1 MAKTVKAQL
10 KCRHDTAAN
19 WTAKNPVLLDG
30 ELGVETDT
38 TFFKIGDGATAW
50 TSLKYVTSKSA
61 VYDSVGRRIDTS
73 YLPLSGGTMTGQL
86 AFQGIGNTG
95 KSQGLYWGGS
105 TDWAGIYYQTTK
117 SDQGNLVINLGDD
130 DNCYLR
136 LAYNGDFKTYFS
148 PADGAF
154 HGNVIGT
161 ADNAKAV
168 PWSGVTGKPG
178 FATVAT
184 SGNYNDLSNK
194 PAIPTKTSNLQN
206 DSGYS
211 YLIKNVIDL
220 TDTTKYADDTYWP
233 CVVGIPYTGDRRM
246 MLSVQLNSGS
256 KPSWSTHNAGFTCV
270 LDVVARAGGWGTT
283 DAGSTVLNHV
293 YSWANVDPC
302 SYVQFTK
309 SSNACFYLRGGGKYF
324 IYTDFSAS
332 WQIITTSTNLLNS
345 STYTEMVAPT
355 KTLPAISINRAM
367 IMCNVDGLASK
378 ATADANGNNIAGTYA
393 TKDYVAQ
400 AIKEALAAATI
411 TYDGKVTYKG

>member
-19 WTAKNPVLLDG
+19 WTARNPVLLDG

-38 TFFKIGDGATAW
+38 TFFKIGDGATVW

-95 KSQGLYWGGS
+95 KSQGVYWGGS
-105 TDWAGIYYQTTK
+105 TDCAGIYYQTTA
-117 SDQGNLVINLGDD
+117 SDQGNLVINLADD

-168 PWSGVTGKPG
+168 PWSGVTGKP
-178 FATVAT
+178 
-184 SGNYNDLSNK
+184 
-194 PAIPTKTSNLQN
+194 AIPTKTSDLQN

-256 KPSWSTHNAGFTCV
+256 KPSWSTHGAGFTCV

-283 DAGSTVLNHV
+283 DAGSTILNHY
-293 YSWANVDPC
+293 YSWSNVDPC
-302 SYVQFTK
+302 SYIQFTK

-332 WQIITTSTNLLNS
+332 WRIITAETNLLGS
-345 STYTEMVAPT
+345 STYKEMVAPT
-355 KTLPAISINRAM
+355 KTLPAISINRAT
-367 IMCNVDGLASK
+367 IMCNVDGLSSK
-378 ATADANGNNIAGTYA
+378 ATADASGNNIASTYA

-400 AIKEALAAATI
+400 AIKEALAATII